1 MKTLK
6 TIVFF
11 LAVCLLCFA
20 CKDNKQVE
28 ENNNLKEV
36 KKDLV
41 KEINS
46 DEFLSKVLDI
56 SPIKE
61 GKPLKFKGDKPVII
75 DFYATWCGPC
85 KRQAPIMEEIAKK
98 YKGKIDVYKIDVDKT
113 QDIARFF
120 NINSI
125 PTLLFIPKGG
135 ELFLNA
141 GLTPQEDIEESIETM
156 LLNQNE

>member
-6 TIVFF
+6 TIVLC

>member
-6 TIVFF
+6 TIVLC

-28 ENNNLKEV
+28 ENNNPKEV

-56 SPIKE
+56 SSLKE

>member
-1 MKTLK
+1 
-6 TIVFF
+6 
-11 LAVCLLCFA
+11 
-20 CKDNKQVE
+20 
-28 ENNNLKEV
+28 
-36 KKDLV
+36 
-41 KEINS
+41 
-46 DEFLSKVLDI
+46 
-56 SPIKE
+56 
-61 GKPLKFKGDKPVII
+61 
-75 DFYATWCGPC
+75 
-85 KRQAPIMEEIAKK
+85 MEEIAKK

>member
-6 TIVFF
+6 TIVFC
-11 LAVCLLCFA
+11 LAVFLLCFA

>member
-6 TIVFF
+6 TTVLC
-11 LAVCLLCFA
+11 LAICLLCFA

-36 KKDLV
+36 NKDLV
-41 KEINS
+41 NEINS
-46 DEFLSKVLDI
+46 EEFLSKVLDI

-61 GKPLKFKGDKPVII
+61 GKALKFKGDKPVII

-120 NINSI
+120 NISSI
-125 PTLLFIPKGG
+125 PTLLFIPKSG

-156 LLNQNE
+156 LLKPKE